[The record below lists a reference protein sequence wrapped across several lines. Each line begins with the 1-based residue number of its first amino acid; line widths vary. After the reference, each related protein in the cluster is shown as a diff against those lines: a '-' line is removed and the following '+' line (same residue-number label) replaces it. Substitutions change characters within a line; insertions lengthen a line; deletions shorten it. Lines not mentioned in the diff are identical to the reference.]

1 MSEREV
7 NVVSLENC
15 NFYSRFFTGFT
26 CLFYFLYI
34 IFYLLPILMLPYSW
48 SNNAQ
53 PRVIPSQS
61 LWFCYELLVVSN
73 PYVNG
78 LEVINSIM
86 YI

>member
-1 MSEREV
+1 
-7 NVVSLENC
+7 
-15 NFYSRFFTGFT
+15 
-26 CLFYFLYI
+26 
-34 IFYLLPILMLPYSW
+34 MLPYSW

>member
-1 MSEREV
+1 
-7 NVVSLENC
+7 
-15 NFYSRFFTGFT
+15 
-26 CLFYFLYI
+26 
-34 IFYLLPILMLPYSW
+34 MLPYSW

-86 YI
+86 YIVNTKYNNITLKNPKLYI